1 MNKDKTLDKKSWEEF
16 RETGLLV
23 FVNSF
28 LHIFGWCICVNLDDN
43 GNVTETFPSR
53 TSFRGFSEDVNDRAY
68 NKLAKY
74 ISEFGSI
81 AVKESEDGVL
91 KD

>member
-23 FVNSF
+23 FVNQF
-28 LHIFGWCICVNLDDN
+28 LHIFGWAIAVDVNED
-43 GNVTETFPSR
+43 GNVTEAFPAR
-53 TSFRGFSEDVNDRAY
+53 TSFRGFSEDINDKAY

-74 ISEFGSI
+74 ISEFGNI
-81 AVKESEDGVL
+81 AVQESEDGVL

>member
-1 MNKDKTLDKKSWEEF
+1 MNKDKTLNKKSWEEF

-28 LHIFGWCICVNLDDN
+28 LHIFGWCICVNLDND
-43 GNVTETFPSR
+43 GNVTEAFPSR

-68 NKLAKY
+68 NKLARY
-74 ISEFGSI
+74 ISEFGNI
-81 AVKESEDGVL
+81 AVQESEDGIL
-91 KD
+91 KE